1 MTIHLPTD
9 IAGQLAAHVSS
20 GEYASTEDALR
31 AAVKLLG
38 EEKDR
43 LRRLEDFKR
52 SLREAEAQIERG
64 ECLDVDEAFDQ
75 VEIELYGHKLAD
87 E

>member
-1 MTIHLPTD
+1 MTINVPTD
-9 IAGQLAAHVSS
+9 IAGQLASHVAS

-43 LRRLEDFKR
+43 QRKLEEFKR
-52 SLREAEAQIERG
+52 SLREAEEQIERG
-64 ECLDVDEAFDQ
+64 ECRDGEEVFA
-75 VEIELYGHKLAD
+75 ELLRELGD
-87 E
+87 DDPESE

>member
-1 MTIHLPTD
+1 MAIQLPTD
-9 IAGQLAAHVSS
+9 IAGQLAVHVAS
-20 GEYASTEDALR
+20 GEYATTEDALR

-43 LRRLEDFKR
+43 QRKLEEFKR
-52 SLREAEAQIERG
+52 SLREAEEQIERG

-75 VEIELYGHKLAD
+75 VEMELFGHKLAD